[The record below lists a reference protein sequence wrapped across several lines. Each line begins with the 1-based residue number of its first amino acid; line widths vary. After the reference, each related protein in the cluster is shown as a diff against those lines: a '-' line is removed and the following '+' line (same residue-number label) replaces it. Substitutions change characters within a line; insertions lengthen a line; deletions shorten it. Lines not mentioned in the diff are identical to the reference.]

1 MKGDGDSAE
10 VMRHEAGEAQELL
23 GGGDPQATSFRV
35 GSQTLG
41 VAEKVQ
47 LEIHRQSPLRVS

>member
-1 MKGDGDSAE
+1 MKGNGDSAK
-10 VMRHEAGEAQELL
+10 VMGHETGEAQGLL